1 MYFIKLKKKDFIIY
15 KLRLQYSLIVKMYS
29 INDMIY

>member
-29 INDMIY
+29 IDDMIY